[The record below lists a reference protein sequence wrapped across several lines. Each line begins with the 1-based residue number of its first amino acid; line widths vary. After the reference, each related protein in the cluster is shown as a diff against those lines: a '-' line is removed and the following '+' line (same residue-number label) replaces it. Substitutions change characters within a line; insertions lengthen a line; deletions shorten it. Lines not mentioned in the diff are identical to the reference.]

1 MYCDRV
7 PTQPTSSRTPLKM
20 SAARTGCLLPRSVPS
35 IIFPSNTPLLLFTHT
50 RTHKHARTRACVCV
64 CLCVRGYLADTLSQP
79 PPHACWCQGIWER
92 RIVCVVGDDASARRK
107 LQNPPL
113 QNPALI
119 KPPPHYTQTSGGK
132 CINVHVRFHVKKIS
146 SCTLSSS
153 VN

>member
-1 MYCDRV
+1 
-7 PTQPTSSRTPLKM
+7 M
-20 SAARTGCLLPRSVPS
+20 SAARTGCLLPRSIPS

-64 CLCVRGYLADTLSQP
+64 CVCVRGYLADTLSQP

-119 KPPPHYTQTSGGK
+119 KPPPLHPDQWRKMHQRARSFSCEK
-132 CINVHVRFHVKKIS
+132 NQFMHIIFFCKLKKIAIAKN
-146 SCTLSSS
+146 CFILIL
-153 VN
+153 NI